1 MRILYCLSL
10 AVLLACSTPKSDT
23 SNQAVAEQKV
33 SDDSLKA
40 VIDQIPDIEPV
51 VKAFTDV
58 RKTLSLLSD
67 VGIGSMRPWRSDEL
81 GYMSSTPYYEFGA
94 AGENG
99 LRNDLAFY
107 VESPD
112 PNSVRVVKL
121 MLNINNGSASAA
133 ARRNYT
139 SVATSAMRA
148 FGITVPERLKSA
160 LLKGRSFTIETP
172 TATVSNQH
180 HKGRIEWEK
189 LVIESKVK
197 QAAK

>member
-1 MRILYCLSL
+1 MKLLYYLPL
-10 AVLLACSTPKSDT
+10 ATLLACGSPRNDT
-23 SNQAVAEQKV
+23 SNQAIVEQKV

-40 VIDQIPDIEPV
+40 VIDQMPDVKPA

-67 VGIGSMRPWRSDEL
+67 VGIGHMRSWRSDEL
-81 GYMSSTPYYEFGA
+81 GYMSSTPYYKFGA
-94 AGENG
+94 AGANG

-107 VESPD
+107 VESPN

-121 MLNINNGSASAA
+121 MLNINNGDASAA
-133 ARRNYT
+133 ARRKYA

-160 LLKGRSFTIETP
+160 LLKGRSVTIKTS

-180 HKGRIEWEK
+180 HKDRIEWEK
-189 LVIESKVK
+189 LVIESEVK
-197 QAAK
+197 QTAK